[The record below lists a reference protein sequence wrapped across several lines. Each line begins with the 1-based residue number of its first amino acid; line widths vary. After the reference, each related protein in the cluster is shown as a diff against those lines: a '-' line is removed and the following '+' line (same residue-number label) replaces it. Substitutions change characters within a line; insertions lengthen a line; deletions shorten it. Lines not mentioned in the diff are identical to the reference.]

1 MIYTGPMCNYC
12 SAAKHLLNKKKVKY
26 TVIDIGSDQSKMQEM
41 QEQVAALKVTGASGA
56 GLVEVTLSGKG
67 LMKALK
73 IDPTLIKP
81 DDAEILEDLL
91 LAAHNDARAK
101 LDVRTAELAQDATG
115 GLQLP
120 PGMKLPF

>member
-1 MIYTGPMCNYC
+1 MRDLMGMMKQ
-12 SAAKHLLNKKKVKY
+12 AKQL
-26 TVIDIGSDQSKMQEM
+26 QSKMQEM